1 MSTEKGFFEMIE
13 LSGTGIAGIKGEG
26 DVITYDTMNQEFN
39 KIYPVY
45 TYSKSARM
53 TMESMEDNLYQS
65 LLERFGQQLVKA
77 HAVNDDFQGVSILNN
92 ATSTTWMDG
101 STLLSTSHKV
111 ARGGTNSNRLS
122 PDLDLSADAI
132 EQAIILL
139 HQFLNPDGIL
149 GDYEQQR
156 LVIPTALQFVAQR
169 ATQSS
174 GRPSTTDNDINVVK
188 GIFPQGTSVWRRLS
202 SATTWFITTNADN
215 GFMMIDRKGLTTK
228 TFDDPYTYD
237 MIITAHKR
245 RRYLVGDHRCVVGS
259 VGP

>member
-1 MSTEKGFFEMIE
+1 MAGAGRQTTGLLPRLGQYGLDKIIDHFQNFYKGEADSIFKRMSTEKGFFEMIE

-77 HAVNDDFQGVSILNN
+77 HAVNDDFQGVSIFNN
-92 ATSTTWMDG
+92 ATTTTWMDG

-149 GDYEQQR
+149 GD
-156 LVIPTALQFVAQR
+156 
-169 ATQSS
+169 
-174 GRPSTTDNDINVVK
+174 
-188 GIFPQGTSVWRRLS
+188 
-202 SATTWFITTNADN
+202 
-215 GFMMIDRKGLTTK
+215 
-228 TFDDPYTYD
+228 
-237 MIITAHKR
+237 
-245 RRYLVGDHRCVVGS
+245 
-259 VGP
+259 